1 MLNLL
6 VFTLF
11 CLALTS
17 ILTWRYRSLAETS
30 HTLSNNPIYWFIGF
44 IAALLGSAYYYFGSV
59 PAQLTAPLLLF
70 SSIAATLAIAGYS
83 FHSFFKTSTPSFIEN
98 VIDFTLFGMQRLL
111 SIYIPIITLLIYTS
125 TQTSTEFNFYS
136 GNIISVWVGFG
147 AVYGAITAL
156 KKLKI
161 DFD

>member
-1 MLNLL
+1 M
-6 VFTLF
+6 
-11 CLALTS
+11 
-17 ILTWRYRSLAETS
+17 TWRYRSLTKTS
-30 HTLSNNPIYWFIGF
+30 QALSNSPIYWFISF

-59 PAQLTAPLLLF
+59 PAQLTTPLLLF
-70 SSIAATLAIAGYS
+70 SSIAATLTITSYG
-83 FHSFFKTSTPSFIEN
+83 FHSFFKTSEPGFIKN

-111 SIYIPIITLLIYTS
+111 SIYIPIITLLIYAS
-125 TQTSTEFNFYS
+125 TQTSTEFNFYF
-136 GNIISVWVGFG
+136 GNIIGVWVGFG